1 MMKMYTDKE
10 ALLTMLQKRASSIS
24 AGVEAAVTEILD
36 RVRREGDAAVRV
48 YTRRFDGVDLELY
61 TMEPS
66 LAASIAAKAPRELYE
81 TMAVSYT
88 HLTLPTT

>member
-1 MMKMYTDKE
+1 MMKLYTDKE

-48 YTRRFDGVDLELY
+48 YTRRFDGVDLERY

-66 LAASIAAKAPRELYE
+66 LAASIAAKGSAG
-81 TMAVSYT
+81 AV
-88 HLTLPTT
+88 